1 VVVARIFNCLALF
14 SVSIYALEIQR
25 DLPDVF
31 VFTDDV
37 KNVNEQSCKNE
48 FLFMPENSAFFG
60 KEDAPGIPFRTYV
73 IALPNS
79 TPPSVELE
87 NLKSEQLKG
96 KPCGAEQNFR
106 ALKVGEPYLRDNLW
120 RVKINVPLIYSNG
133 SAWNVRR
140 SFRLKINF
148 NGGANGFSVG
158 KRALASVENK
168 AGANKFG
175 TKQIASSRTML
186 KKPDAG
192 IDWLLRIGIGVSDLS
207 LNADGMYAV
216 SFEDLQKAMR
226 ASGREREMDGIPVS
240 SLRLFSASP
249 DTLPEYIDEEIFP
262 NTQEI
267 PIEVKDNNNDAT
279 FNGGDSLVF
288 FGHGTALWK
297 QSGSESGM
305 DYYFSHSPYSFYQ
318 YFYLGAG
325 GVGERIKTVKNENT
339 GRDIA
344 WKKYARTEKDL
355 ILRDNYFGDDVVE
368 ENTGKEWFWAWG
380 VKNSTVTV
388 DTSEFQN
395 TVKNLNAMLENSDSI
410 WIGVSFFPRR
420 SIYSYDEKL
429 SDKPWKER
437 MRGIDFNFY
446 FQNELQK
453 NIIDTIF
460 GGTFVF
466 ASYKARASDNRYKVE
481 ILSKERNDR
490 FDGISVAYKHNPLS
504 SLGDEWLF
512 PGKAFGSVKI
522 PVPANME
529 IIKVKDFIPVE
540 IIAAENPLA
549 NSHANDA
556 IPANSDVKYFLHKKN
571 SYKIPASIEA
581 IPVSD
586 VSNPLDIPVQTE
598 YVILTSETLQEPAKK
613 LKKFRE
619 EGSAPITL
627 NTAIVLIED
636 IFRYH
641 GGHSS
646 PVAIR
651 DFLRYAKNRCPNLRF
666 VLLAGNGNYDY
677 RKIRRSVKI
686 NIIPPYEAED
696 MATDD
701 FFVILDKGEA
711 VRFGTYDLDLAI
723 GRLPVSN
730 VSEFENYVQKAI
742 DYEKVS
748 AMDNGVW
755 RNTIVLTADDDM
767 QGTAE
772 DWLPHTRQMETTAE
786 MVNSISRAQNFAT
799 EMRKISLLQY
809 EKDGTGKK
817 PEASKELLLRL
828 NQGALFTYYYGHG
841 NAVQWADEN
850 LMSINS
856 LSAISNTGRY
866 TILGSFSC
874 LVARFDD
881 VALTSLSEAFVD
893 AKSKGAIAAI
903 GSLRESL
910 SNYNVLISQNFLSHS
925 LSVPGISI
933 GEALLRAKLDSG
945 LSYSRFRYNNE
956 KYVLLGEPVLSMP
969 KWDKISLN
977 LENAPDTI
985 QALQRIRI
993 SGETSAQAG
1002 SVHIQILEGEKQR
1015 MLFHLGNPAPIKTQ
1029 GAPIYNEEL
1038 KITGGKFSTEFVTP
1052 RKLSLGDTNAQIRL
1066 WAYEPGKDIV
1076 GKKVI
1081 DKISLFGTSAD
1092 TIKDNAPPSIK
1103 IYPCMRSGI
1112 AAPFEENARISLEIP
1127 ACLNIV
1133 IEDSTGLD
1141 YREEADEGISFEVS
1155 GSAAWHPWPFSVQT
1169 GRRAEARM
1177 NFGDSYEPGEY
1188 VFRVNAQDILGNA
1201 AMRSIR
1207 ISLSQENKE
1216 GLADIFNMPNPMKNS
1231 TTFYFKDLSGDRQSS
1246 VSIKI
1251 FNQNG
1256 KLVKTI
1262 NNVISGTTS
1271 WDGRDS
1277 RGRLLANGLY
1287 HYVVQNT
1294 VSSIDG
1300 SGGKRIFEKKQKL
1313 VISR

>member
-1 VVVARIFNCLALF
+1 MSVVVTRVFKCLVLF
-14 SVSIYALEIQR
+14 SISIYALEIQR
-25 DLPDVF
+25 DFTDTF
-31 VFTDDV
+31 IFTDDV
-37 KNVNEQSCKNE
+37 KSVNEQSCKNE
-48 FLFMPENSAFFG
+48 FLFTPENSAFFG
-60 KEDAPGIPFRTYV
+60 KEDAPGIPFRTYI

-79 TPPSVELE
+79 TPPNVELE
-87 NLKSEQLKG
+87 NIKSEKLKG

-106 ALKVGEPYLRDNLW
+106 ALKIGEPYLRDNLW
-120 RVKINVPLIYSNG
+120 RVKINVPLIYSSGN
-133 SAWNVRR
+133 AWNVRR
-140 SFRLKINF
+140 SFKLKINF
-148 NGGANGFSVG
+148 NGSAGGFNAG
-158 KRALASVENK
+158 KRATSSVENK
-168 AGANKFG
+168 GGANKFG
-175 TKQIASSRTML
+175 TKQSRTAML
-186 KKPDAG
+186 KKPDIG
-192 IDWLLRIGIGVSDLS
+192 IEWLLKMSIGISDLS

-226 ASGREREMDGIPVS
+226 SNGRERDIEGIPVN

-249 DTLPEYIDEEIFP
+249 DTLPEYMGEEIFP
-262 NTQEI
+262 NTREI
-267 PIEVKDNNNDAT
+267 PIEVKDKNSDGT

-297 QSGSESGM
+297 QSNSESGM

-325 GVGERIKTVKNENT
+325 GTGARIIKTVKNENA
-339 GRDIA
+339 GRDIT

-355 ILRDNYFGDDVVE
+355 ILRDNYFGDNVVE

-380 VKNSTVTV
+380 VKGSIVAV
-388 DTSEFQN
+388 DTSEFQSS
-395 TVKNLNAMLENSDSI
+395 VKNLNGALENSDSI

-420 SIYSYDEKL
+420 SLYLSDERL

-437 MRGIDFNFY
+437 MRGIDFKFY
-446 FQNELQK
+446 FQNEQQQD
-453 NIIDTIF
+453 IIDTIF

-466 ASYKARASDNRYKVE
+466 ASSKARSSGNRYRVE
-481 ILSKERNDR
+481 ILSKDRNDR
-490 FDGISVAYKHNPLS
+490 FDGISIAYKYNPLLS
-504 SLGDEWLF
+504 SGEEWLF
-512 PGKAFGSVKI
+512 PGKASGTVKI

-529 IIKVKDFIPVE
+529 IVKVEDFIPVE
-540 IIAAENPLA
+540 II
-549 NSHANDA
+549 DA
-556 IPANSDVKYFLHKKN
+556 VNNYAGDVIPTNSDVKYFLHKKN
-571 SYKIPASIEA
+571 SYKTPVSIEA
-581 IPVSD
+581 IPINS
-586 VSNPLDIPVQTE
+586 VSNPLAIPERTE
-598 YVILTSETLQEPAKK
+598 YIILTSETLQEPAKK

-619 EGSAPITL
+619 DGSAPMTL
-627 NTAIVLIED
+627 NTEIVLIED

-651 DFLRYAKNRCPNLRF
+651 DFLRYAKNLCPNLRF

-677 RKIRRSVKI
+677 RRIRRAVKT
-686 NIIPPYEAED
+686 NVIPPYEAED

-701 FFVILDKGEA
+701 FFVILDRDEA

-755 RNTIVLTADDDM
+755 RNTVVFSADDDM
-767 QGTAE
+767 QGPNE
-772 DWLPHTRQMETTAE
+772 DWLPHTRQMESTAE
-786 MVNSISRAQNFAT
+786 MVESISRAQNFAT
-799 EMRKISLLQY
+799 EMRKISMLQY

-817 PEASKELLLRL
+817 PEASRELLLRL

-850 LMSINS
+850 LLNLNS
-856 LSAISNTGRY
+856 LSSISNTGRY

-881 VALTSLSEAFVD
+881 VAITSLSEAFID

-910 SNYNVLISQNFLSHS
+910 SGDNVLISQNFLSHA
-925 LSVPGISI
+925 LSNPGISI
-933 GEALLRAKLDSG
+933 GEALLRAKLDPG
-945 LSYSRFRYNNE
+945 LSYSRSRYNNE

-977 LENAPDTI
+977 LENTPDTI
-985 QALQRIRI
+985 QALQRLKI
-993 SGETSAQAG
+993 SGETSVQTG

-1015 MLFHLGNPAPIKTQ
+1015 MLFHLETPVPIKTQ

-1066 WAYEPGKDIV
+1066 WAYEAGKDIV

-1081 DKISLFGTSAD
+1081 EKISLFGTSAD
-1092 TIKDNAPPSIK
+1092 SIKDNTAPSIK

-1141 YREEADEGISFEVS
+1141 YREEADEGIFFEVS
-1155 GSAAWHPWPFSVQT
+1155 GSSAWHPWPLSAQT

-1177 NFGDSYEPGEY
+1177 NFGDTYEPGEY
-1188 VFRVNAQDILGNA
+1188 VFKVNAQDILGNA
-1201 AMRSIR
+1201 ASRSIR

-1216 GLADIFNMPNPMKNS
+1216 GLADIFNMPNPMKYA
-1231 TTFYFKDLSGDRQSS
+1231 TTFYFKDLSGDRQSN

-1262 NNVISGTTS
+1262 NNAISGATQ

-1294 VSSIDG
+1294 ISSIDG
-1300 SGGKRIFEKKQKL
+1300 TGGKRVYEKKQKL